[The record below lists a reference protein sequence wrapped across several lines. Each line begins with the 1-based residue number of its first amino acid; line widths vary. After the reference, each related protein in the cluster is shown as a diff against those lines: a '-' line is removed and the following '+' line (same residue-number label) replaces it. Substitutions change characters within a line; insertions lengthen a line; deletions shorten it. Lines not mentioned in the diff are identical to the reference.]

1 MIVFTAIVP
10 HPPMSIPG
18 IGSREDLLALQK
30 TLLAFDTLRQ
40 DLESA
45 RPDVVIII
53 SPHAPLEPYHF
64 VINSASVL
72 AGDLSQFGVDIAA
85 HFRNDSEIAELIE
98 YACEQDEIPVH
109 MHEHALDHGAM
120 VPFYHLLK
128 NINPH
133 VVHLSFSFLDLKT
146 HYIYGELIKT
156 VCEASHKR
164 IAIIASGD
172 LSHRL
177 TPDAPAGYSPQA
189 KFFDR
194 RIIESLGEL
203 DHGRIFDI
211 HRESSEE
218 AAECGLRSFVI
229 LLGTIHG
236 SDCQFDLLSYEHP
249 FGIGY
254 LVARYV

>member
-1 MIVFTAIVP
+1 MIVFTAIAA

-18 IGSREDLLALQK
+18 IGSPQDLLAMQK
-30 TLLAFDTLRQ
+30 TLEAFDVIRQ
-40 DLESA
+40 NVEHA
-45 RPDVVIII
+45 KPDVVIII

-72 AGDLSQFGVDIAA
+72 SGDFSQFGLDTVA
-85 HFRNDSEIAELIE
+85 HFRNDMEIAESIE
-98 YACEQDEIPVH
+98 YACEQNEIPVH
-109 MHEHALDHGAM
+109 THAHALDHGAM
-120 VPFYHLLK
+120 VPFYHVLK

-133 VVHLSFSFLDLKT
+133 VVHLSFSFLDLKI
-146 HYIYGELIKT
+146 HYSYGELIKT

-194 RIIESLGEL
+194 RIIESLEEN
-203 DHGRIFDI
+203 DSNRIFDI

-218 AAECGLRSFVI
+218 AAECGLRSIVI
-229 LLGTIHG
+229 LLGTLDG
-236 SDCQFDLLSYEHP
+236 TESQFDRLSFEHA
-249 FGIGY
+249 FGGGY